1 MSESAPRPGTGRV
14 LDGLTFVVA
23 FVAAIVAVAMVVSVI
38 SGTVGAGGDR
48 AGSDR
53 SSSRTAGASGPT
65 AVPSGSA
72 TLAPAS
78 PSQTV
83 TPSQAP
89 AIVATQYLSAGHT
102 YAGLEVRTGTVVTAA
117 LDGVVEVRMYQLIDG
132 SVRVGSNVPSLPFYP
147 YITVVSPDSRMTYR
161 PGALGSDVELLV
173 ADGEQIR
180 VGGPLFRELGPGRS
194 SWATFYDPG
203 IPFQVVV
210 SVQAVPSGRD
220 LDPLSF
226 FSGR

>member
-1 MSESAPRPGTGRV
+1 MPESAPRPGTGRV
-14 LDGLTFVVA
+14 LDGLTFIVA
-23 FVAAIVAVAMVVSVI
+23 FVAAIVAVAMVVTVI
-38 SGTVGAGGDR
+38 GDR
-48 AGSDR
+48 AAPADR
-53 SSSRTAGASGPT
+53 PSSRTTGTSGPT

-78 PSQTV
+78 PSPTV
-83 TPSQAP
+83 TPSRAP
-89 AIVATQYLSAGHT
+89 AIVATQYLSGGHT
-102 YAGLEVRTGTVVTAA
+102 YAGLEVRTGTVVAAA

-132 SVRVGSNVPSLPFYP
+132 SVRVGSSVPSLPFYP
-147 YITVVSPDSRMTYR
+147 YITVVSAESRMTYR
-161 PGALGSDVELLV
+161 PGALGSDVEVVV

-180 VGGPLFRELGPGRS
+180 VGGPLFREVGAGRS

>member
-1 MSESAPRPGTGRV
+1 MSAPAPRPGLGRV
-14 LDGLTFVVA
+14 LDNLTIVVA
-23 FVAAIVAVAMVVSVI
+23 FVAVVVAVTMLVNVI
-38 SGTVGAGGDR
+38 SGTVSAGDGRVAPADR
-48 AGSDR
+48 A
-53 SSSRTAGASGPT
+53 SRTPEAPGPT
-65 AVPSGSA
+65 AVLSGSV

-78 PSQTV
+78 PPPSPTA

-89 AIVATQYLSAGHT
+89 PIVATAYLSAGHT

-147 YITVVSPDSRMTYR
+147 YITVVAANSRMTYR
-161 PGALGSDVELLV
+161 PGALGSDVEVLV
-173 ADGEQIR
+173 EDGQPIR
-180 VGGPLFRELGPGRS
+180 VGGALFRQLGAGRS

-203 IPFQVVV
+203 TPFQVVV

-226 FSGR
+226 F

>member
-1 MSESAPRPGTGRV
+1 MPESAPRSRSGRV
-14 LDGLTFVVA
+14 LDGLTFIVA
-23 FVAAIVAVAMVVSVI
+23 FVAAIVALAMVVAVI
-38 SGTVGAGGDR
+38 SDR
-48 AGSDR
+48 AAPVDR
-53 SSSRTAGASGPT
+53 PSSRTTRTSGPT

-78 PSQTV
+78 PSPTV
-83 TPSQAP
+83 TASQAP
-89 AIVATQYLSAGHT
+89 AIVAAQYLSGGHT

-117 LDGVVEVRMYQLIDG
+117 LDGVVEVMMYQLIDG
-132 SVRVGSNVPSLPFYP
+132 SVRVGSSVPSLPFYP
-147 YITVVSPDSRMTYR
+147 YITVVSADSRMTYR
-161 PGALGSDVELLV
+161 PGALGSDVEVLV

-180 VGGPLFRELGPGRS
+180 VGGPLFRELGAGRS

>member
-1 MSESAPRPGTGRV
+1 MPESAPRSRSGRV
-14 LDGLTFVVA
+14 LDGLTFIVA
-23 FVAAIVAVAMVVSVI
+23 FVAAIVALAMVVAVI
-38 SGTVGAGGDR
+38 SDR
-48 AGSDR
+48 AAPVDR
-53 SSSRTAGASGPT
+53 PSSRTTRTSGPT

-78 PSQTV
+78 PSPTV
-83 TPSQAP
+83 TASQAP
-89 AIVATQYLSAGHT
+89 AIVAAQYLSGGHT

-132 SVRVGSNVPSLPFYP
+132 SVRVGSSVPSLPFYP
-147 YITVVSPDSRMTYR
+147 YITVVSADSRMTYR
-161 PGALGSDVELLV
+161 PGALGSDVEVLV

-180 VGGPLFRELGPGRS
+180 VGGPLFRELGAGRS

-203 IPFQVVV
+203 IAFQVVV

>member
-1 MSESAPRPGTGRV
+1 MPESAPRSGTGRI
-14 LDGLTFVVA
+14 LDGLTFIVA
-23 FVAAIVAVAMVVSVI
+23 FVAAIVALAMVVAVI
-38 SGTVGAGGDR
+38 SDR
-48 AGSDR
+48 AAPVDR
-53 SSSRTAGASGPT
+53 VSSRTTRTSGPT
-65 AVPSGSA
+65 ALPSGSA

-78 PSQTV
+78 PSPTV
-83 TPSQAP
+83 TASQAP
-89 AIVATQYLSAGHT
+89 AIVAAQYLSGGHT

-132 SVRVGSNVPSLPFYP
+132 SVRVGSSVPSLPFYP
-147 YITVVSPDSRMTYR
+147 YITVVSADSRMTYR
-161 PGALGSDVELLV
+161 PGALGSDVEVLV
-173 ADGEQIR
+173 VDGEQIR
-180 VGGPLFRELGPGRS
+180 VGGPLFRELGAGRS

-220 LDPLSF
+220 LDALSF

>member
-1 MSESAPRPGTGRV
+1 MSAPAPRPGLGRV
-14 LDGLTFVVA
+14 LDNLTIVVA
-23 FVAAIVAVAMVVSVI
+23 FVAVLVAVAMLASVI
-38 SGTVGAGGDR
+38 SGTVSAGGDR
-48 AGSDR
+48 VAPQ
-53 SSSRTAGASGPT
+53 ASGPT
-65 AVPSGSA
+65 AVLSGSV

-78 PSQTV
+78 PPPSPTA

-89 AIVATQYLSAGHT
+89 PIVATAYLSAGHT

-147 YITVVSPDSRMTYR
+147 YITVVSANSRMTYR
-161 PGALGSDVELLV
+161 PGALGSDVEVLV
-173 ADGEQIR
+173 EDGQPIR
-180 VGGPLFRELGPGRS
+180 VGGALFRQLGAGRS

-203 IPFQVVV
+203 TPFQVVV

-226 FSGR
+226 F